1 MPPVTDLTTIVHPFV
16 LTQQDFNRFA
26 ALSGDHNP
34 IHVDP
39 VFSAGTPFG
48 GTVSHGMLLFS
59 RLRGLL
65 ARHYPGLTL
74 ASQTLM
80 FPAPCYADEPLT
92 LALTPAPRP
101 DGAVFASA
109 IVLQAEVRKA
119 DGRLGLSGTCTLHAM
134 ADANTAPASPA
145 GSSAPL
151 PARQPNPSG
160 AAPTPAA
167 GLSRYLDLR
176 LGDRASL
183 ERRYTQADIA
193 SWAALAD
200 YPGLPATL
208 PEPLIPALFSC
219 LLGEELPGH
228 GTNYLK
234 QSLQFLAPAQADE
247 LLTASVEIS
256 RLRADKALVNLRT
269 RCTGAEGRLI
279 CHGEALVLFRQ

>member
-1 MPPVTDLTTIVHPFV
+1 MPPATDLATVVHPFV

-26 ALSGDHNP
+26 DLSGDHNP

-39 VFSAGTPFG
+39 VFSARTPFG

-65 ARHYPGLTL
+65 ARHYPGLAL
-74 ASQTLM
+74 ANQTLM
-80 FPAPCYADEPLT
+80 FAAPCYADEPLI
-92 LALTPAPRP
+92 LALTPAPGP
-101 DGAVFASA
+101 DGADIA
-109 IVLQAEVRKA
+109 LQAEVRKA
-119 DGRLGLSGTCTLHAM
+119 DGRLGLSGTCTLRAA
-134 ADANTAPASPA
+134 ADANAAPALPA
-145 GSSAPL
+145 NSSTPLQAPPPLPSSA
-151 PARQPNPSG
+151 A
-160 AAPTPAA
+160 PAA

-176 LGDRASL
+176 PGDRASL
-183 ERRYTQADIA
+183 ERCYTQADIA
-193 SWAALAD
+193 NWTALAD

-234 QSLQFLAPAQADE
+234 QSLQFLAPARACE

-269 RCTGAEGRLI
+269 RCTGANGRLL